1 MRIGKPSPAL
11 VVAIIAL
18 FVAAG
23 GTAYAATGSLINITD
38 PVNAAQK
45 ARVDTAGRLNVGDGS
60 GALTIDG
67 STTSRESPTNLLFR
81 SQAFPY
87 GTCSVLA
94 TPPAGRALII
104 KSIAVDVVGLT
115 SPPGGGTYAGFWL
128 GSGSSCE
135 SFVMD
140 INPPGVGLINQPFEP
155 GLAVPAGKSL
165 MVYSNA
171 ISSEVFAF
179 GYSVPA
185 SAVPAAAAVA
195 TTGTA
200 AKARSMQ
207 QR

>member
-18 FVAAG
+18 CVAAG
-23 GTAYAATGSLINITD
+23 GTAYAATGSLVNITD

-45 ARVDTAGRLNVGDGS
+45 AKVDTAGRLNVGDGS

-81 SQAFPY
+81 SQAFPS

-94 TPPAGRALII
+94 TPPPGRALII
-104 KSIAVDVVGLT
+104 KSIAVDVIGLT
-115 SPPGGGTYAGFWL
+115 SPAGGGTYAGFWL
-128 GSGSSCE
+128 GSSSCE

-165 MVYSNA
+165 WVYSNA